1 MQSQCEGDP
10 EMYAKH
16 ENHPESEDY
25 VENAADDAAV
35 DDLPPDPTMLATV
48 AAVGVVGVGVAV
60 LEAALLPG
68 VVLGVA
74 AVAAPKYLPRLGSA
88 MTPIFR
94 SAVRGVYMA
103 GRKTREI
110 VAEAQEQVNDIV
122 AEIDSED
129 QHAAET
135 GVHSEIHKA

>member
-1 MQSQCEGDP
+1 MHAHQE
-10 EMYAKH
+10 KH
-16 ENHPESEDY
+16 AESEEY
-25 VENAADDAAV
+25 VESAADEASAEE
-35 DDLPPDPTMLATV
+35 LPPDPTMLATV

-88 MTPIFR
+88 MTPLFR

-129 QHAAET
+129 QHGVEPD
-135 GVHSEIHKA
+135 VHSDVRKA

>member
-1 MQSQCEGDP
+1 MHATQETRLD
-10 EMYAKH
+10 
-16 ENHPESEDY
+16 SEEH
-25 VENAADDAAV
+25 VENAPEDAPTEE
-35 DDLPPDPTMLATV
+35 LPPDPTMLATV

-88 MTPIFR
+88 MTPLFR

-129 QHAAET
+129 QHAAEADA
-135 GVHSEIHKA
+135 HSETHKA